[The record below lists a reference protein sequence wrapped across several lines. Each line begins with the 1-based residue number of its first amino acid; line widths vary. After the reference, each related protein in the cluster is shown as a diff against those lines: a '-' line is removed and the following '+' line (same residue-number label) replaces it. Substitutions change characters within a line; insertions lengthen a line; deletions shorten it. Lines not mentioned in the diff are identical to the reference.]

1 MPVIGV
7 AWKDKPEAARAF
19 LPELGD
25 PYVATGIDDN
35 GRTGIDFG
43 ITGVPETFLVDGD
56 GTVLYRFAGPL
67 SPEGCAI
74 NWRRRS
80 RRPSSDAR
88 SCHAG
93 DAVAG
98 IAPALAQEAQLAD
111 PELEQRARDFG
122 REIRCVVCQSQSVA
136 DSDADIA
143 QELRVLI
150 REQIAAGKSDQEIR
164 DYLVA
169 RYGDF
174 VLFDPPFKGST
185 YVLWLGPFAILVLR
199 RHRRRDLLPPPR
211 AGPGARARAQRRR
224 AQPGR
229 AAAERAGGPRMIL
242 FWIIAGVLT
251 LAAAVV
257 LAAPLFDTRKFK
269 SEDAFALEVY
279 RDQLGELT
287 RDEQRGLLTPEQA
300 RAAQIEIERRIL
312 ALDEGKKFQP
322 ARPPS
327 HHLTLAMAVIL
338 PLAGFGLY
346 LMLGSPHLPSQSAME
361 RLAEERTRTSPEVQA
376 LEAKVEQSPSDAQSW
391 IDLGR
396 AYVDVERAKDA
407 KDAFAKAMALGRK
420 EPDLL
425 RQFAHAAIV
434 AEGGRVTT
442 DAQAALQRVLSADPG
457 DPTSRFFLA
466 LAKAQNQ
473 DVEGALADWL
483 TLERQLP
490 PEAPL
495 RQLLAENID
504 KAARQLGKDP
514 AKLPGR
520 AGGSAPARA
529 RRTWRRPSR

>member
-1 MPVIGV
+1 
-7 AWKDKPEAARAF
+7 
-19 LPELGD
+19 
-25 PYVATGIDDN
+25 
-35 GRTGIDFG
+35 
-43 ITGVPETFLVDGD
+43 
-56 GTVLYRFAGPL
+56 
-67 SPEGCAI
+67 
-74 NWRRRS
+74 
-80 RRPSSDAR
+80 
-88 SCHAG
+88 
-93 DAVAG
+93 
-98 IAPALAQEAQLAD
+98 
-111 PELEQRARDFG
+111 
-122 REIRCVVCQSQSVA
+122 
-136 DSDADIA
+136 
-143 QELRVLI
+143 
-150 REQIAAGKSDQEIR
+150 
-164 DYLVA
+164 
-169 RYGDF
+169 
-174 VLFDPPFKGST
+174 
-185 YVLWLGPFAILVLR
+185 
-199 RHRRRDLLPPPR
+199 
-211 AGPGARARAQRRR
+211 
-224 AQPGR
+224 
-229 AAAERAGGPRMIL
+229 MIL

-269 SEDAFALEVY
+269 GEDAFALEVY
-279 RDQLGELT
+279 RDQLAELT
-287 RDEQRGLLTPEQA
+287 RDEQRGLLTAEQA
-300 RAAQIEIERRIL
+300 KAAQIEIERRIL

-346 LMLGSPHLPSQSAME
+346 LMLGSPHLPSQSAMD
-361 RLAEERTRTSPEVQA
+361 RLAEERARTSPEVQA

-407 KDAFAKAMALGRK
+407 KDLFAKAMALGRK

-425 RQFAHAAIV
+425 RQFAHAAIL

-442 DAQAALQRVLSADPG
+442 DAQAALQRALSADPS

-495 RQLLAENID
+495 RQLLTQNID
-504 KAARQLGKDP
+504 QAARQLGKDP

-520 AGGSAPARA
+520 TVGRGAAPGPSADDMAAAEQMTPEQRQAFIESMVERLAAEMKEEPENLEGWIRLANAYGVLEKYGGSARRLGRGGETRALAPRRAAGLCRCADPGARRFGQEPAGGVPGGGEAHPHPRSGQSARPVLRRRGGARRRPGGRGEGAVGEGSGSHARRLAGAPAAAARDRNAGQAVGSLPPSRA
-529 RRTWRRPSR
+529 RQP

>member
-1 MPVIGV
+1 
-7 AWKDKPEAARAF
+7 
-19 LPELGD
+19 
-25 PYVATGIDDN
+25 
-35 GRTGIDFG
+35 
-43 ITGVPETFLVDGD
+43 
-56 GTVLYRFAGPL
+56 
-67 SPEGCAI
+67 
-74 NWRRRS
+74 
-80 RRPSSDAR
+80 
-88 SCHAG
+88 
-93 DAVAG
+93 
-98 IAPALAQEAQLAD
+98 
-111 PELEQRARDFG
+111 
-122 REIRCVVCQSQSVA
+122 
-136 DSDADIA
+136 
-143 QELRVLI
+143 
-150 REQIAAGKSDQEIR
+150 
-164 DYLVA
+164 
-169 RYGDF
+169 
-174 VLFDPPFKGST
+174 
-185 YVLWLGPFAILVLR
+185 
-199 RHRRRDLLPPPR
+199 
-211 AGPGARARAQRRR
+211 
-224 AQPGR
+224 
-229 AAAERAGGPRMIL
+229 MIL

-257 LAAPLFDTRKFK
+257 LAVPLFDTRKFK

-279 RDQLGELT
+279 RDQLAELT
-287 RDEQRGLLTPEQA
+287 RDEQRGLLSPEQA

-346 LMLGSPHLPSQSAME
+346 LMLGSPQLPSQSAMD

-376 LEAKVEQSPSDAQSW
+376 LEAKVEQSPSDAQGW

-425 RQFAHAAIV
+425 RQFAHAAILS
-434 AEGGRVTT
+434 EGGRVTT
-442 DAQAALQRVLSADPG
+442 DAQSALQRVLSADPS

-490 PEAPL
+490 PQAPL
-495 RQLLAENID
+495 RQLLSENID

-520 AGGSAPARA
+520 AGGSAPAGPSAEDMAAAEQMTPEQRQAFIESMVARLAAKMKEEPENLEGWIRLANAYGVLEKREEARA
-529 RRTWRRPSR
+529 AWAEAAKRAPSRLDVQLDYAGALIQGRTDLAKTVPAELPEAVKRIRTLDPENPLGLVYAGLVARAEGRPDEAKALWEKVLPLLPEGSPERQKLQHQIDTLKPAN